1 MDQERKE
8 EIIKLYGEPF
18 MQTKSGGVK
27 LNKLCLSELFNA
39 SVVIRYIKPVGFFE
53 EYLPTTKVWHKLDN
67 DDDINHRIM
76 TMIIAIVPEQIRM
89 LVYPLLAPAVLS
101 DIATL
106 FRYKV
111 GVDTLPLP
119 PCPFIHL
126 RDCLLFFDNTTK
138 VFRSVQFSPDYNS
151 RNMIN
156 RIYNPTAKCPR
167 FLNELVLPMLKNN
180 GDLLLI
186 QLYFGQ
192 CLLHKNLSQ
201 TFLIISGPAEIGK
214 SALTN
219 IIEKILGAENVTEL
233 HPERL
238 SSPFELA
245 EYAAKSLLTA
255 KDVDNDALS
264 ANKINNL
271 KKMTGNDLL
280 AAEQK
285 NKNKRLYMR
294 GVFNIIITGNGD
306 LALQLGNS
314 RDAFK
319 RRMIWIDCKKP

>member
-53 EYLPTTKVWHKLDN
+53 EYLPTTKVWRKLD
-67 DDDINHRIM
+67 DDNINHRIM

-89 LVYPLLAPAVLS
+89 QIYTLLVPAILS

-126 RDCLLFFDNTTK
+126 RDCLLVFDHTAK
-138 VFRSVQFSPDYNS
+138 VFQSVRFSPEYNS

-156 RIYNPTAKCPR
+156 RIYNPAAKCPR
-167 FLNELVLPMLKNN
+167 FLNELVLPMLKNK

-219 IIEKILGAENVTEL
+219 IIEKI
-233 HPERL
+233 
-238 SSPFELA
+238 
-245 EYAAKSLLTA
+245 
-255 KDVDNDALS
+255 
-264 ANKINNL
+264 
-271 KKMTGNDLL
+271 
-280 AAEQK
+280 
-285 NKNKRLYMR
+285 
-294 GVFNIIITGNGD
+294 
-306 LALQLGNS
+306 
-314 RDAFK
+314 
-319 RRMIWIDCKKP
+319 

>member
-89 LVYPLLAPAVLS
+89 LVYTLLAPAVLS

-119 PCPFIHL
+119 PGPSSICASACWFL
-126 RDCLLFFDNTTK
+126 TTQQRSFD
-138 VFRSVQFSPDYNS
+138 
-151 RNMIN
+151 
-156 RIYNPTAKCPR
+156 
-167 FLNELVLPMLKNN
+167 
-180 GDLLLI
+180 
-186 QLYFGQ
+186 
-192 CLLHKNLSQ
+192 
-201 TFLIISGPAEIGK
+201 
-214 SALTN
+214 
-219 IIEKILGAENVTEL
+219 
-233 HPERL
+233 L
-238 SSPFELA
+238 SSFH
-245 EYAAKSLLTA
+245 
-255 KDVDNDALS
+255 
-264 ANKINNL
+264 
-271 KKMTGNDLL
+271 
-280 AAEQK
+280 
-285 NKNKRLYMR
+285 R
-294 GVFNIIITGNGD
+294 ITTV
-306 LALQLGNS
+306 AT
-314 RDAFK
+314 
-319 RRMIWIDCKKP
+319 